1 MSRRLFPGRIADE
14 VADGDRSR
22 AERLKGLARELVGV
36 VRDGLIRDGQVRI
49 HGFGTFRLSPTRARK
64 GINPRTGERIDIPAR
79 NRVLFRPAKA
89 LRERIEPGAAPAVP
103 LAEPHASREA
113 ALGGVMSEAPA
124 AGAVPASDED
134 GQRRS
139 YFPDRIA
146 AAAISD
152 TVVRTTEEP
161 TSAASGSREANL
173 GGTMGDSPRA
183 GRVPLT
189 PAAAADESTEP
200 AIPDPGRAA
209 ANEVHERGS
218 REAVLGTSASSSA
231 AARTAGAL
239 PPEDLPPEAQE
250 PERPATVPSTRH
262 GPGPIGSA
270 ADEAGVDLPAGASR
284 EAGLS
289 GRAASPSAGSLPA
302 GEEDSGSGHT
312 GFEAETPLRGETGP
326 GTSARD
332 TGESWPS
339 PRQDEGDAGR
349 SEPQPVRRRIVI
361 DDDVESGRVPPP
373 EADTTGEQR
382 SRLRLLLIVLL
393 LALLIAVLVWW
404 FWPRAETPEVT
415 QPADSGAVEET
426 APTEAPATAAVEGD
440 AATEA
445 TGPSATAAAEEES
458 AIEATGPED
467 ATPAAPAEE
476 VAETAADETGT
487 TAVEDPAA
495 TQPERTDTAADESVG
510 MQTGQSQQEEGAAAM
525 AAGEGA
531 AAPATKEAIAEAAP
545 ATAGETT
552 TAAETGGTPWF
563 SGRDYSVQRGDT
575 LWGLSD
581 NHYVNP
587 YYWPHIWNHNPSIGN
602 PDRIEIDQQL
612 WLPALQGEPRA
623 LTATDR
629 RSIAE
634 GYLRLYRLW
643 TETGAAN
650 PQYALVGVRYF
661 DPSVMPSELRNDP
674 SAGRP
679 DDTLAAAFEA
689 QLQAAFPRR

>member
-14 VADGDRSR
+14 IAGAERSR
-22 AERLKGLARELVGV
+22 AERLKQLAHGLIGV

-89 LRERIEPGAAPAVP
+89 LRERIEPRATSAVP

-124 AGAVPASDED
+124 AGAVPTSDEN
-134 GQRRS
+134 GQQRS

-152 TVVRTTEEP
+152 TVVRTTGEP
-161 TSAASGSREANL
+161 PTAASGSREANL
-173 GGTMGDSPRA
+173 GGTMGDSPHA
-183 GRVPLT
+183 GRVPLISGS
-189 PAAAADESTEP
+189 AGEEP
-200 AIPDPGRAA
+200 VEDAIPDTDRAA
-209 ANEVHERGS
+209 ANEAYERGS
-218 REAVLGTSASSSA
+218 REAVLGASAPASAS
-231 AARTAGAL
+231 ARTAGAL

-250 PERPATVPSTRH
+250 PERPATVPATRH
-262 GPGPIGSA
+262 GPRPVGST

-289 GRAASPSAGSLPA
+289 GEAAVPPAGGLPT
-302 GEEDSGSGHT
+302 GEEDSGAGHG
-312 GFEAETPLRGETGP
+312 GFEAETPLREDTAP
-326 GTSARD
+326 ATSVRD
-332 TGESWPS
+332 SGESRPS
-339 PRQDEGDAGR
+339 APDEGDAGH
-349 SEPQPVRRRIVI
+349 SESQPVRRRIVI

-373 EADTTGEQR
+373 EADEAREER
-382 SRLRLLLIVLL
+382 SRLPFLLILLLLV
-393 LALLIAVLVWW
+393 LLIAALVWW
-404 FWPRAETPEVT
+404 FWPRAQAPAVT
-415 QPADSGAVEET
+415 QPADGGAVEEI
-426 APTEAPATAAVEGD
+426 APTEAPAAAAVEGD
-440 AATEA
+440 AAAEA
-445 TGPSATAAAEEES
+445 TGSSATAVMEEEG
-458 AIEATGPED
+458 AIEASGPAD
-467 ATPAAPAEE
+467 TAPAAPAGE
-476 VAETAADETGT
+476 VAETPVDETD
-487 TAVEDPAA
+487 TAVVEEPMV
-495 TQPERTDTAADESVG
+495 TEPERTDTAAGGSVDA
-510 MQTGQSQQEEGAAAM
+510 QSGQSLQEEAVAGAA
-525 AAGEGA
+525 E
-531 AAPATKEAIAEAAP
+531 TP
-545 ATAGETT
+545 ATASVQAEEAPVM
-552 TAAETGGTPWF
+552 AAETAAATETGTPWF

-575 LWGLSD
+575 LWALSD

-587 YYWPHIWNHNPSIGN
+587 YYWPHIWNHNQAIGN
-602 PDRIEIDQQL
+602 PDRIEIDQTL
-612 WLPALQGEPRA
+612 WLPALQGEPRS
-623 LTATDR
+623 LTAADR

-634 GYLRLYRLW
+634 GYLRLYHLW

-661 DPSVMPSELRNDP
+661 DPSVMPAELRNDP